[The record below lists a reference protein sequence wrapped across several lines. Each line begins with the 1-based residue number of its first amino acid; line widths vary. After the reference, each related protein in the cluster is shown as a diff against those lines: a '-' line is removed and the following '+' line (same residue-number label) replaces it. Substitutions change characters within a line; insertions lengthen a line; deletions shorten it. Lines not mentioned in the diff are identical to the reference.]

1 MQRSPQ
7 LRFHNSRQKKFNQ
20 TKGNQGQMGIQ
31 GKQTSINKRKK
42 QKLLALVAITEPRK
56 ADEKN
61 KYANVG
67 TFIVIR
73 GPVSPMKF
81 CQESAHK

>member
-1 MQRSPQ
+1 MLECESSRTRSGAG
-7 LRFHNSRQKKFNQ
+7 RCGAGRNSATITHGRK
-20 TKGNQGQMGIQ
+20 
-31 GKQTSINKRKK
+31 INKRKK

-73 GPVSPMKF
+73 GPVSPMKL